1 MAEVILETKKTSGKE
16 VYHYAHLKCAPI
28 LNRRYRG
35 TVLASKFQMVIEKN
49 PTFTIMTIIHFT
61 DDILVSNDVSILA
74 EFDFRFTQQA
84 YISKIIF

>member
-35 TVLASKFQMVIEKN
+35 TVLASKFQMVIEKK
-49 PTFTIMTIIHFT
+49 PTFRIIKTIPSA
-61 DDILVSNDVSILA
+61 DDILVSNDISILA
-74 EFDFRFTQQA
+74 ELDFRFTQQA
-84 YISKIIF
+84 